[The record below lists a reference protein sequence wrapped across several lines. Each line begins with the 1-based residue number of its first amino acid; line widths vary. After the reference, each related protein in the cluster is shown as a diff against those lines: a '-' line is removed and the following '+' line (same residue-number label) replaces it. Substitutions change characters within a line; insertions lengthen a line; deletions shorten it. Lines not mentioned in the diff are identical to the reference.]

1 MHDRPTV
8 DELLRAVEVL
18 FDEQL
23 VPGLTGSRQYNARV
37 AANVIRTVRRELQHE
52 EPRLAQEWAGLDM
65 LLGPAELPGS
75 LAALKVALADRNAE
89 LSERIRNGDAD
100 APDGD
105 GEWRKLVFAHVRNT
119 VHAKL
124 EAANPKWL
132 DADA

>member
-1 MHDRPTV
+1 MHDRPSV

-52 EPRLAQEWAGLDM
+52 EPRLEQEWAGLDV
-65 LLGPAELPGS
+65 LLGPARHPGS
-75 LAALKVALADRNAE
+75 VAALKIALADRNAE
-89 LSERIRNGDAD
+89 LSERIRNGHAD
-100 APDGD
+100 D
-105 GEWRKLVFAHVRNT
+105 GEWRRLVFAHVRDT

-132 DADA
+132 EADA

>member
-23 VPGLTGSRQYNARV
+23 VPALTGSRQYNARV
-37 AANVIRTVRRELQHE
+37 AANVIRTVRRELRRE
-52 EPRLAQEWAGLDM
+52 EAALEQEWAGLDV
-65 LLGPAELPGS
+65 LLGPAPRPPS
-75 LAALKVALADRNAE
+75 LSALKVAVDARTAE

-100 APDGD
+100 GG
-105 GEWRKLVFAHVRNT
+105 GEWRRLVLAHVRDT
-119 VHAKL
+119 VHTKL

-132 DADA
+132 EADA